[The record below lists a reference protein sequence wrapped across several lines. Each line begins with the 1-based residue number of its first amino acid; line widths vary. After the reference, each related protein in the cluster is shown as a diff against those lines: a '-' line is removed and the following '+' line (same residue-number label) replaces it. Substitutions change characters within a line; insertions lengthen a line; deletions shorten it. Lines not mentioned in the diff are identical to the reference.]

1 MPLDVDQIGCDIL
14 TGTGR
19 KYLRGPRGTGFLY
32 VHPLLIGRLEPPF
45 IDLHAAEWTGP
56 DSYEIRPDARQFENW
71 ESLVARKAGLCAAT
85 EYALEWGLEAI
96 YARVQ
101 MLVEDLPARLSDVAG
116 VQVHDLG
123 VEKCGIVSFTR
134 TDIDADEIKLQLLG
148 GSINVSTSSTSS
160 ILLDMQERAITAVV
174 RASVYYYNSEE
185 EVERF
190 TKAVAQIG

>member
-14 TGTGR
+14 TGTGQ

-71 ESLVARKAGLCAAT
+71 ESFVVGKAGLCAAI

-96 YARVQ
+96 YAR
-101 MLVEDLPARLSDVAG
+101 SDAG
-116 VQVHDLG
+116 
-123 VEKCGIVSFTR
+123 
-134 TDIDADEIKLQLLG
+134 
-148 GSINVSTSSTSS
+148 
-160 ILLDMQERAITAVV
+160 
-174 RASVYYYNSEE
+174 
-185 EVERF
+185 
-190 TKAVAQIG
+190 